1 MPSLRVV
8 ARPTTAWIRMR
19 LAVASIEV
27 FGLRQAMHS
36 ALGGLARVYV
46 VKVDHRHGE
55 TTMHVEIARADRDA
69 AMHAIMMAFPAAEF
83 RVTTPL
89 GDDHVAH

>member
-8 ARPTTAWIRMR
+8 SRPAPAWIRMR
-19 LAVASIEV
+19 LAVASTEV

-36 ALGGLARVYV
+36 ALGELARVYV
-46 VKVDHRHGE
+46 VNVDYRHGE
-55 TTMHVEIARADRDA
+55 TTMHVEIARADLDA
-69 AMHAIMMAFPAAEF
+69 AMHAIMLAFPAAEF
-83 RVTTPL
+83 GVTTAL